1 MLNEMKHLF
10 RNAVKAGIWS
20 KPVIDSSL
28 SLRMTILKSK
38 TLSFIEM
45 LYDQTCQ
52 FSTNSFLSLIG
63 GCTNVRS

>member
-28 SLRMTILKSK
+28 SLRMTI
-38 TLSFIEM
+38 
-45 LYDQTCQ
+45 
-52 FSTNSFLSLIG
+52 
-63 GCTNVRS
+63 